1 MINIKINGI
10 PLSLEKPTNIIEA
23 AAKVGVHVP
32 HFCYHKELSIYAG
45 CRICMVEV
53 KGKPKL
59 LPACATAVSDGME
72 IITESE
78 KIAKSR
84 RGVLELQLTHHPLDC
99 PVCDKGGE
107 CSLQDYVF
115 RYGADRSR
123 FIEKKREIPVNYE
136 NPLIERNMER
146 CVSCKRCVRICAEV
160 QGDWVLSDMN
170 RGSRVTMESFCGSE
184 EECVHCGHCLSN
196 CPVGAIQ
203 SRLTKNQVRPWFV
216 EREAETV
223 CPYCGDGCTLY
234 LQSRENTI
242 LRALSDETYTKGS
255 NRGSLCVRGRFGY
268 DFPNNPERLKTPLIK
283 KNGSFVE
290 ASWDEAISLVAERFG
305 RIKSSAGPDAI
316 GAVIGGR
323 NTNEEAYLLQKF
335 MRAAVGTNNIDNMAR
350 MGHINALTALEDAFG
365 LGGMTNQI
373 KDIAQSGAVLLIG
386 NDAAAENPITGL
398 AVKRAVFKKGAKL
411 IVADAGKNSMSK
423 HAALRLTYKPGT
435 HGRLIEAMVNVIFD
449 EGLQDK
455 AVEEKNKVLF
465 GRINVAYAH
474 NTPEKAQETTGVPA
488 EDIRKAARSFASAP
502 AASIVFGKGVT
513 ASVCGYEDSLALADL
528 SLITGNVGRSGGGVN
543 PMAGKAGEQG
553 ACDMGAL
560 PDRLP
565 GYRKVASDEDRKR
578 LGSLWKTEIPKTA
591 GLTVMEM
598 LVAAA
603 EGRVQALYVVG
614 SDPAF
619 ELPDRKRTA
628 DALSKTKFLVVQDVF
643 MSDTAAL
650 ADVIL
655 PAATFAEKEGTFTNS
670 ERRVQRIRPAM
681 KVLAGARPD
690 GEIIS
695 LISGKMGRPMD
706 WEPSLVM
713 DKISVS
719 TPIYAGITYDLLES
733 GGVQWPYYE
742 EMKSGTAI
750 LHSQGYDDRR
760 AAKGEEIAA
769 KVAAA
774 RSVKDDIKEGY
785 PFFADIAVSLYHSG
799 TTTRKSKG
807 PNLVVGGPFAA
818 LNPAD
823 AKGLGIGEGDTVK
836 VRSRSGF
843 LRLPA
848 KLDAGVPQGIVHI
861 PNHFLG
867 AGCNVLTEVILDPVN
882 KVPEARYWPVSIEP
896 EGR

>member
-45 CRICMVEV
+45 CRICMVEI
-53 KGKPKL
+53 KGRPKL
-59 LPACATAVSDGME
+59 VPGCATAVSDGME

-84 RGVLELQLTHHPLDC
+84 KGVLELQLTHHPLEC

-107 CSLQDYVF
+107 CTLQDYTF

-123 FIEKKREIPVNYE
+123 FIEHKRVIPVNYE
-136 NPLIERNMER
+136 NPLLERNMER

-170 RGSRVTMESFCGSE
+170 RGSRVTMESFCGNE

-203 SRLTKNQVRPWFV
+203 SRLTKNQIRPWFV
-216 EREAETV
+216 ERQAETI

-234 LQSRENTI
+234 LQSREDTI
-242 LRALSDETYTKGS
+242 IRALSDETYTKGS

-268 DFPNNPERLKTPLIK
+268 DFPNNPERLSKPLIK
-283 KNGSFVE
+283 KDGSFAE
-290 ASWDEAISLVAERFG
+290 ASWDEAISFVSDKLG

-323 NTNEEAYLLQKF
+323 NTNEESYLLQKF
-335 MRAAVGTNNIDNMAR
+335 MRVVVGTNNVDNMAR
-350 MGHINALTALEDAFG
+350 LGHVNALTALEDAFG

-373 KDIAQSGAVLLIG
+373 KDIAQSGAVFLIG

-398 AVKRAVFKKGAKL
+398 AIKRAVFKKGAKL

-423 HAALRLTYKPGT
+423 HAALRLTYRPGT
-435 HGRLIEAMVNVIFD
+435 EGKLIKAMINVVFA
-449 EGLQDK
+449 ENLQDK
-455 AVEEKNKVLF
+455 ALEEKNKALF
-465 GRINVAYAH
+465 DKIKAFMSH
-474 NTPEKAQETTGVPA
+474 DTPEKAEEETGIPA
-488 EDIRKAARSFASAP
+488 ADIRKAATVFATAP
-502 AASIVFGKGVT
+502 AASVVFGRGVT
-513 ASVCGYEDSLALADL
+513 ASTCGYRNSLALSDL

-543 PMAGKAGEQG
+543 PMAAKAGEQG

-565 GYRKVASDEDRKR
+565 GYRKVESAADRKR
-578 LGSLWKTEIPKTA
+578 LGSLWRTELSGKP

-598 LVAAA
+598 LERAATG
-603 EGRVQALYVVG
+603 ELQALYVVG

-619 ELPDRKRTA
+619 ELPDRAKILE
-628 DALSKTKFLVVQDVF
+628 ALKKVKFLVVQDVF
-643 MSDTAAL
+643 MSETAAL
-650 ADVIL
+650 ADVVL
-655 PAATFAEKEGTFTNS
+655 PAATFAEKDGTFTNS
-670 ERRVQRIRPAM
+670 ERRVQRIRPVM
-681 KVLAGARPD
+681 KVRPGAKPD

-695 LISGKMGRPMD
+695 LISEKMGRPME
-706 WEPSLVM
+706 WTPAVVM
-713 DKISVS
+713 DKIAIS
-719 TPIYAGITYDLLES
+719 TPIYAGITHDLLDH

-742 EMKSGTAI
+742 EMKSGTEI
-750 LHSQGYDDRR
+750 LHSHGYDAKR
-760 AAKGEEIAA
+760 AAKEEEIAA
-769 KVAAA
+769 KVIAAGH
-774 RSVKDDIKEGY
+774 VKKEFDEGF

-807 PNLVVGGPFAA
+807 PNLVVGKPFAA

-823 AKGLGIGEGDTVK
+823 AKGLGIAEGQKIK
-836 VRSRSGF
+836 VRSRSGS
-843 LRLPA
+843 LKLNV
-848 KLDAGVPQGIVHI
+848 KLDREVPKGIVHI
-861 PNHFLG
+861 PDHFLG
-867 AGCNVLTEVILDPVN
+867 FGCSALTEIILDPVN
-882 KVPEARYWPVSIEP
+882 KVPAARYWPVSIEP
-896 EGR
+896 DQK